1 MADTYTASKTI
12 LIDAKQTKIIAHR
25 GLSGI
30 ECENTIAAFIAAG
43 NRNYFGIEAD
53 VHITADL
60 EFIIIHDDDTNR
72 VSNTKMPVEGSS
84 YEQLRSIVL
93 NDKDG
98 SQRIDL
104 HLPSLSEYL
113 KTCKRYEKKAVL
125 EIKNRMPQSQIERI
139 LNIVKDEYSI
149 EDVIFISFD
158 FENLVDIRKIHSDA
172 NIQYLCDKADDIT
185 IEELKKYNFDID
197 IWEGFLTQDLI
208 QKLHD
213 NGILVNCWT
222 CDNKNRAEQ
231 LINWNVDFITT
242 NILQAKS

>member
-1 MADTYTASKTI
+1 MEK
-12 LIDAKQTKIIAHR
+12 LLHQF
-25 GLSGI
+25 L
-30 ECENTIAAFIAAG
+30 
-43 NRNYFGIEAD
+43 
-53 VHITADL
+53 
-60 EFIIIHDDDTNR
+60 
-72 VSNTKMPVEGSS
+72 
-84 YEQLRSIVL
+84 L
-93 NDKDG
+93 N
-98 SQRIDL
+98 
-104 HLPSLSEYL
+104 
-113 KTCKRYEKKAVL
+113 
-125 EIKNRMPQSQIERI
+125 
-139 LNIVKDEYSI
+139 
-149 EDVIFISFD
+149 ISFD